1 MALTGINNC
10 DEAIP
15 GRLTRI
21 KRPRRYSR
29 CEKSLIIRVRSANLP
44 IMSPVND
51 SSRAIGLWLLLL
63 GAMIFVMVVVGGVTR
78 LTQSGLSIAEW
89 KPVVG
94 ALPPLTDQAWQ
105 EEFEIY
111 RRTPEYLK
119 VNAGMDLAGFQRIY
133 YVEWF
138 HRLWGRLIFFA
149 ALLPLLYFLFRR
161 RIPAGYGWALAAVPV
176 GVALN
181 GALGWFMVASGL
193 VDIPR
198 VSAYRLTAHL
208 GFAALIYGYVL
219 WLALRLWWP
228 GAQTDH
234 APRRLGWAVVVLT
247 FITLLAGGFVAGT
260 RAGHSYNTWPLMGES
275 FFPAGMWA
283 QSPWWI
289 NLFENVATVQFNHRL
304 LAYALIALTV
314 RLWWVA
320 GRTALDSLSTRLR
333 HLLPAALVVQ
343 VGLGIGT
350 LLLHVPVTLGAAHQ
364 GGALLL
370 FTAALAFVYSL
381 RPARR

>member
-1 MALTGINNC
+1 MTPEN
-10 DEAIP
+10 P
-15 GRLTRI
+15 S
-21 KRPRRYSR
+21 PRA
-29 CEKSLIIRVRSANLP
+29 V
-44 IMSPVND
+44 
-51 SSRAIGLWLLLL
+51 GLWLLLL
-63 GAMIFVMVVVGGVTR
+63 CAMIFVMVMVGGVTR

-94 ALPPLTDQAWQ
+94 AVPPLSEKAWRA
-105 EEFEIY
+105 EFDVY
-111 RRTPEYLK
+111 RRTPEYQK

-133 YVEWF
+133 FMEWF

-149 ALLPLLYFLFRR
+149 ALLPLLYFLARR
-161 RIPAGYGWALAAVPV
+161 RVPPGYGWALAAVPV

-181 GALGWFMVASGL
+181 GALGWLMVASGL

-208 GFAALIYGYVL
+208 GLAVLIYGYVL
-219 WLALRLWWP
+219 WLALRLLWP
-228 GAQTDH
+228 ETRNSHGPT
-234 APRRLGWAVVVLT
+234 RLGWAVVALT

-260 RAGHSYNTWPLMGES
+260 RAGLSYNTWPLMGES
-275 FFPAGMWA
+275 FFPVGMWA

-304 LAYALIALTV
+304 LAYALIALTGL
-314 RLWWVA
+314 LWWRA
-320 GRTALDSLSTRLR
+320 GRSALSPLATRLR
-333 HLLPAALVVQ
+333 HGLLAVLTLQ

-350 LLLHVPVTLGAAHQ
+350 LLLHVPVALGAAHQ

-370 FTAALAFVYSL
+370 FTAALAFAYAL
-381 RPARR
+381 RRAGR

>member
-1 MALTGINNC
+1 MPT
-10 DEAIP
+10 EHP
-15 GRLTRI
+15 
-21 KRPRRYSR
+21 
-29 CEKSLIIRVRSANLP
+29 
-44 IMSPVND
+44 

-63 GAMIFVMVVVGGVTR
+63 CAMIFVMVVVGGVTR

-94 ALPPLTDQAWQ
+94 AIPPLSETAWQ
-105 EEFEIY
+105 KEFDTY

-133 YVEWF
+133 FMEWF

-149 ALLPLLYFLFRR
+149 ALLPLIYLWIRR
-161 RIPAGYGWALAAVPV
+161 RIPPGYGWALAAVPV

-193 VDIPR
+193 VDVPR

-208 GFAALIYGYVL
+208 GLAALIHGYVL
-219 WLALRLWWP
+219 WLALRLLWP
-228 GAQTDH
+228 ETRNSHGPA
-234 APRRLGWAVVVLT
+234 RLGWVVVALT

-260 RAGHSYNTWPLMGES
+260 RAGLSYNTWPLMGES
-275 FFPAGMWA
+275 FFPVGMWA

-304 LAYALIALTV
+304 LAYGLSVLTV
-314 RLWWVA
+314 LLWWRS
-320 GRTALDSLSTRLR
+320 GRAVLDPLGARLR
-333 HLLPAALVVQ
+333 PLLLVALGLQ
-343 VGLGIGT
+343 VGLGIAT
-350 LLLHVPVTLGAAHQ
+350 LLLHVPVALGAAHQ

-370 FTAALAFVYSL
+370 FTVALAFVYSL

>member
-1 MALTGINNC
+1 
-10 DEAIP
+10 
-15 GRLTRI
+15 
-21 KRPRRYSR
+21 
-29 CEKSLIIRVRSANLP
+29 
-44 IMSPVND
+44 MSQENT
-51 SSRAIGLWLLLL
+51 STRAIGLWLLLL
-63 GAMIFVMVVVGGVTR
+63 CAMIYVMVVVGGVTR

-94 ALPPLTDQAWQ
+94 AIPPLSDAAWQ
-105 EEFEIY
+105 KEFDTY
-111 RRTPEYLK
+111 RLTPEYLK

-133 YVEWF
+133 FMEWF

-149 ALLPLLYFLFRR
+149 ALLPLLYFRIRR
-161 RIPAGYGWALAAVPV
+161 RIPPGYGWALAAVPV

-193 VDIPR
+193 IDIPH

-208 GFAALIYGYVL
+208 GLATLIYGYVL
-219 WLALRLWWP
+219 WLALRLRWP
-228 GAQTDH
+228 SARSGYG
-234 APRRLGWAVVVLT
+234 PYRLGWAVVALT

-260 RAGHSYNTWPLMGES
+260 RAGFSYNTWPLMGES
-275 FFPAGMWA
+275 FFPVGMWA

-304 LAYALIALTV
+304 LAYGLSVLTV
-314 RLWWVA
+314 LLWWQS
-320 GRTALDSLSTRLR
+320 GRATPGPLSARLR
-333 HLLPAALVVQ
+333 PLLLAALVLQ
-343 VGLGIGT
+343 IGLGIVT
-350 LLLHVPVTLGAAHQ
+350 LLLHVPVVLGAAHQ

-381 RPARR
+381 RPARH

>member
-1 MALTGINNC
+1 
-10 DEAIP
+10 
-15 GRLTRI
+15 
-21 KRPRRYSR
+21 
-29 CEKSLIIRVRSANLP
+29 
-44 IMSPVND
+44 MSPVND

-63 GAMIFVMVVVGGVTR
+63 CAMIFVMVVVGGVTR

-94 ALPPLTDQAWQ
+94 AVPPLSEKAWQ
-105 EEFEIY
+105 EEFAIY
-111 RRTPEYLK
+111 RRTPEYMK
-119 VNAGMDLAGFQRIY
+119 INAGMDLAGFQRIY

-149 ALLPLLYFLFRR
+149 ALLPLVYFLARR
-161 RIPAGYGWALAAVPV
+161 RIPAGFGWALAAVPV

-181 GALGWFMVASGL
+181 GALGWLMVASGL

-208 GFAALIYGYVL
+208 GLAVLIYGYVL
-219 WLALRLWWP
+219 WLALRLLWP
-228 GAQTDH
+228 PGNIQQG
-234 APRRLGWAVVVLT
+234 PQRLGWAVVGLT
-247 FITLLAGGFVAGT
+247 YLTLLAGGFVAGT
-260 RAGHSYNTWPLMGES
+260 RAGLSYNTWPLMGDS
-275 FFPAGMWA
+275 FFPIGMWA

-304 LAYALIALTV
+304 LAYALTV
-314 RLWWVA
+314 MICLWWWRA
-320 GRTALDSLSTRLR
+320 GKTMMSPPTARLR
-333 HLLPAALVVQ
+333 HLLLATLALQ

-350 LLLHVPVTLGAAHQ
+350 LLMHVPVVLAAAHQ

-370 FTAALAFVYSL
+370 FTVVLAFVYSL
-381 RPARR
+381 LPARR

>member
-1 MALTGINNC
+1 MTLEN
-10 DEAIP
+10 P
-15 GRLTRI
+15 S
-21 KRPRRYSR
+21 PRA
-29 CEKSLIIRVRSANLP
+29 V
-44 IMSPVND
+44 
-51 SSRAIGLWLLLL
+51 GLWLLLL
-63 GAMIFVMVVVGGVTR
+63 CAMIFVMVVVGGVTR

-94 ALPPLTDQAWQ
+94 ALPPLSEKTWQA
-105 EEFEIY
+105 EFDVY
-111 RRTPEYLK
+111 RRTPEYQK

-133 YVEWF
+133 FMEWF

-149 ALLPLLYFLFRR
+149 ALLPLLYFAIRR
-161 RIPAGYGWALAAVPV
+161 RIPPGYGWALAAVPA

-208 GFAALIYGYVL
+208 GLAVLIYGYVL
-219 WLALRLWWP
+219 WLALRLLWP
-228 GAQTDH
+228 EARNNHG
-234 APRRLGWAVVVLT
+234 PIRLGWAVVTLT

-260 RAGHSYNTWPLMGES
+260 RAGLSYNTWPLMGES
-275 FFPAGMWA
+275 FFPVGMWA

-304 LAYALIALTV
+304 LAYALIALTGL
-314 RLWWVA
+314 LWWRA
-320 GRTALDSLSTRLR
+320 GQSALSPLAARLR
-333 HLLPAALVVQ
+333 HGLLVVLALQ

-350 LLLHVPVTLGAAHQ
+350 LLLHVPVALGAAHQ

-370 FTAALAFVYSL
+370 FTAALAFAYTL
-381 RPARR
+381 RRAHR